1 MNKKLTFFT
10 SILSVCIFITGCFAG
25 LNQYQPKSV
34 EEEAVIK
41 VVMGHE
47 RTWNE
52 HDISGFL
59 ATFHEN
65 ARIEQGCNGQ
75 LLSKNEF
82 AATVSKLMSDYPT
95 VKLVNPSVNVSGNEA
110 VVKVTSTEMGD
121 ENHIFEIAMLKE
133 NDQWYIIQELC
144 N

>member
-10 SILSVCIFITGCFAG
+10 SVLGACIFFSGCFAG
-25 LNQYQPKSV
+25 LDRYQPKSA
-34 EEEAVIK
+34 EDESVIK
-41 VVMGHE
+41 VVMAHE

-52 HDISGFL
+52 NDASGFL
-59 ATFHEN
+59 ETFHES
-65 ARIEQGCNGQ
+65 AKIELGCNGV

-82 AATVSKLMSDYPT
+82 ATHILQLMSDYPH
-95 VKLVNPSVNVSGNEA
+95 VKLVNPTVEVSGITA